1 MKNIDLQNVDFEKI
15 EVDINK
21 WATSRNGQQT
31 IGDAVE
37 AANKVVDQLR
47 EALFVHQERLNE
59 PVTL

>member
-1 MKNIDLQNVDFEKI
+1 MKNLNLQNVDFEKI

-21 WATSRNGQQT
+21 WAASRNGQQT